1 MHVSNLQEFNMPVK
15 EKPTLDEFLGQIARL
30 FAKETVE
37 TTARETKFVQR
48 ESKLTGHIFLITYTF
63 AMSIYANPTLE
74 QLTALLDQVL
84 DRFDEE
90 ISRVSLHQRIN
101 EYAVQFFEAMLAQAI
116 RINLPPAQRL
126 KILEQFVEVIIV
138 DSTSFQVPANLAHLF
153 KGAGGS
159 GSEAGIKIRFGYDL
173 KSGRFFYK
181 LQSGN
186 ASDNQK
192 GNGVV
197 EEVSSGSLRLSD
209 LGFFN
214 FQGFAELD
222 AKGAYFLSRWKT
234 GVNLYQRTEAGEFV
248 PLNLLRFVKHM
259 KSAQTEL
266 EVYFCHKKE
275 YYKIRLVI
283 EKVPAKVVR
292 LRIRRKKRECQRKK
306 RSLSPNFKVLA
317 SVNTYITNA
326 PKKKLPS
333 HVCRLFYAI
342 RWQIELIFKL
352 WKSNFAL
359 ERVAGIRKERVLC
372 SLYAKLLCIFV
383 TSKIVFWAR
392 NEVWNTRKR
401 ELSEFRAIKVLQTF
415 LPQVPRLFF
424 FAPSQLTAL
433 LHEAVEEMMKQ
444 CLKSPQTTRRY
455 PLDMLDEAFS

>member
-1 MHVSNLQEFNMPVK
+1 M
-15 EKPTLDEFLGQIARL
+15 
-30 FAKETVE
+30 
-37 TTARETKFVQR
+37 
-48 ESKLTGHIFLITYTF
+48 
-63 AMSIYANPTLE
+63 
-74 QLTALLDQVL
+74 L

-116 RINLPPAQRL
+116 RINWPPAQTL

-197 EEVSSGSLRLSD
+197 EEVSSGALRLSD
-209 LGFFN
+209 LGFFTL
-214 FQGFAELD
+214 QGFAELD
-222 AKGAYFLSRWKT
+222 AKGASFLSRWKT
-234 GVNLYQRTEAGEFV
+234 GVNLYQRPEAGEFV
-248 PLNLLRFVKHM
+248 PLNLLRFVKRM
-259 KSAQTEL
+259 KQSQTEL
-266 EVYFCHKKE
+266 EVYFCHEKA
-275 YYKIRLVI
+275 YYNIRLVI
-283 EKVPAKVVR
+283 EKVPARVVR
-292 LRIRRKKRECQRKK
+292 QRIRRRKRDCQRKK
-306 RSLSPNFKVLA
+306 QSFSPAFKVWA

-333 HVCRLFYAI
+333 QVCRLFSAI

-359 ERVAGIRKERVLC
+359 ARVAGIRKERILC
-372 SLYAKLLCIFV
+372 TLYAKLLCIFV
-383 TSKIVFWAR
+383 TSKLVYWAR
-392 NEVWNTRKR
+392 NAVWNPRKR
-401 ELSEFRAIKVLQTF
+401 ELSEFRASKVLQTF
-415 LPQVPRLFF
+415 LPQIPRQLF
-424 FAPSQLTAL
+424 FAPSQVIAF
-433 LHEAVEEMMKQ
+433 LHEAVEAMMKQ
-444 CLKSPQTTRRY
+444 CLKSKQSTRRY

>member
-1 MHVSNLQEFNMPVK
+1 
-15 EKPTLDEFLGQIARL
+15 
-30 FAKETVE
+30 
-37 TTARETKFVQR
+37 
-48 ESKLTGHIFLITYTF
+48 
-63 AMSIYANPTLE
+63 
-74 QLTALLDQVL
+74 
-84 DRFDEE
+84 
-90 ISRVSLHQRIN
+90 
-101 EYAVQFFEAMLAQAI
+101 MLAQAI
-116 RINLPPAQRL
+116 RIKLPPAQTL

-173 KSGRFFYK
+173 KSSRFFYK
-181 LQSGN
+181 IQSGN

-214 FQGFAELD
+214 LQGFAELD

-248 PLNLLRFVKHM
+248 PLTLLRFVKHM
-259 KSAQTEL
+259 KLAQTDL

-283 EKVPAKVVR
+283 EKVPARVVR
-292 LRIRRKKRECQRKK
+292 QRIRRRKRDCQRKK
-306 RSLSPNFKVLA
+306 QSFSPAFKVLA
-317 SVNTYITNA
+317 SVNTYITNV

-333 HVCRLFYAI
+333 QVCRLLYSI

-359 ERVAGIRKERVLC
+359 ARVAGIRKERVLC
-372 SLYAKLLCIFV
+372 TLYAKLLCIFV
-383 TSKIVFWAR
+383 TSKLVYWAR
-392 NEVWNTRKR
+392 NYVWNTRKR
-401 ELSEFRAIKVLQTF
+401 ELSEFRASKVLQTF
-415 LPQVPRLFF
+415 LPQIPRQLF
-424 FAPSQLTAL
+424 FAPSQVIAF
-433 LHEAVEEMMKQ
+433 LHEAVEAMMKQ
-444 CLKSPQTTRRY
+444 CLKSKQSTRRY